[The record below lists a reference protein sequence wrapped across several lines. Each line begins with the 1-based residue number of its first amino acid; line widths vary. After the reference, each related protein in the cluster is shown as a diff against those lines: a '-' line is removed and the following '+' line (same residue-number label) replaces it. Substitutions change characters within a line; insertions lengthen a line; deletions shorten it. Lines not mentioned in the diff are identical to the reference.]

1 MFKALLFMLT
11 ISTLLGIAGNYLINE
26 HNSTMNEKYE
36 KLISQEEW
44 QKIKF
49 SKIIYNDLKPNDS
62 NFAWKVE
69 EKLTS

>member
-1 MFKALLFMLT
+1 MLT

-49 SKIIYNDLKPNDS
+49 SKIFKNDLKPNDS
-62 NFAWKVE
+62 NFVGKVE
-69 EKLTS
+69 EN